1 MVVTIPAD
9 GGMTMGSADIDAA
22 PRKVSSSSSGRV
34 ANFSVERD
42 EGRDDAD
49 IARSIDDRAISSPRS
64 TRGDA
69 ASLSSRQSKAASV
82 KSESAYFSSKRSKA
96 SLSSLSIKTDYN
108 VGGMKRGRS
117 SKSSGKV
124 STKKPIEKI
133 QTHQRSNSRNNHS
146 SKKEQASIPTSKRK
160 ELRRIELEYWSGLS
174 VRVAMAVIQANGSEK
189 MAQKASNIV
198 LDEGR
203 RQRGRECSS
212 KMMRALSTIL
222 SVAVLEAGADQKVA
236 LAVVLAVLTDE
247 NNENVIKSA
256 ESMLFDDSSTIWT
269 DPNVNIADEVESVAS
284 SLASTIRS
292 NRSKAVSVTPSM
304 ASKRR
309 QLKSWEM
316 QILEKQK
323 AIEEAE
329 LRNQEKEREF
339 NQRIEFYEAA
349 AEKISRL
356 AALRDVSKDA
366 VLEKEESTQAN
377 QRDLAAD
384 KSKTSNK
391 DREDNGN
398 KKSSVCSWTAGQL
411 VDEAAPLPPNNFLLV
426 STRLCSPFST
436 FQCAATISAEDSAV
450 IWKPE
455 VGTLFRQRRNRSREA
470 FERVVVG
477 CLRWESEVGG
487 DYMMPTPQRD
497 GVVRHGRGRVSFC
510 RHID

>member
-1 MVVTIPAD
+1 MVMTIPAD
-9 GGMTMGSADIDAA
+9 GGMTMGPADIDAA

-69 ASLSSRQSKAASV
+69 ASLSSRQSKAASA

-160 ELRRIELEYWSGLS
+160 ELRRIELEYWSGVS

-212 KMMRALSTIL
+212 KMMRALSTKL

-292 NRSKAVSVTPSM
+292 NRSKAVSITPSNRSKAVSVTPSM

-356 AALRDVSKDA
+356 AALDVSKDA

-398 KKSSVCSWTAGQL
+398 KKVNA
-411 VDEAAPLPPNNFLLV
+411 
-426 STRLCSPFST
+426 
-436 FQCAATISAEDSAV
+436 FQ
-450 IWKPE
+450 
-455 VGTLFRQRRNRSREA
+455 
-470 FERVVVG
+470 
-477 CLRWESEVGG
+477 SE
-487 DYMMPTPQRD
+487 
-497 GVVRHGRGRVSFC
+497 
-510 RHID
+510 IDDFAWWWC

>member
-9 GGMTMGSADIDAA
+9 GGMAMGSAAIDAA
-22 PRKVSSSSSGRV
+22 PRKVSSGSSGRV
-34 ANFSVERD
+34 VDLSVERD

-49 IARSIDDRAISSPRS
+49 IIRSVDDRVISSPRS

-82 KSESAYFSSKRSKA
+82 KSESAYFSSKRPKA
-96 SLSSLSIKTDYN
+96 SLSGLSIKTDY
-108 VGGMKRGRS
+108 VGGLKGGRS

-124 STKKPIEKI
+124 STKTPIEKI
-133 QTHQRSNSRNNHS
+133 QTHQSGSSRNNHS
-146 SKKEQASIPTSKRK
+146 SKEQASIPTSKRK

-212 KMMRALSTIL
+212 KMMRALSTKL

-236 LAVVLAVLTDE
+236 LAVILAVLTDE

-269 DPNVNIADEVESVAS
+269 DPNVNIADEVDSVAS
-284 SLASTIRS
+284 SLASTIRSNRSKAVSITPS

-349 AEKISRL
+349 AEKISKL
-356 AALRDVSKDA
+356 AALDVSKDA
-366 VLEKEESTQAN
+366 VIEEEESTQAN

-384 KSKTSNK
+384 KSKASNK

-398 KKSSVCSWTAGQL
+398 KKVNA
-411 VDEAAPLPPNNFLLV
+411 
-426 STRLCSPFST
+426 
-436 FQCAATISAEDSAV
+436 FQ
-450 IWKPE
+450 
-455 VGTLFRQRRNRSREA
+455 
-470 FERVVVG
+470 
-477 CLRWESEVGG
+477 SE
-487 DYMMPTPQRD
+487 
-497 GVVRHGRGRVSFC
+497 
-510 RHID
+510 IDDFAWWWC

>member
-9 GGMTMGSADIDAA
+9 GGMAMGSAAIDAA
-22 PRKVSSSSSGRV
+22 PRKVSSGSSGRV
-34 ANFSVERD
+34 ADLSVERD

-49 IARSIDDRAISSPRS
+49 IIRSVDDRAISSPRS

-69 ASLSSRQSKAASV
+69 ASLSSRQSNAASV
-82 KSESAYFSSKRSKA
+82 KSETAYFSSKRSKA
-96 SLSSLSIKTDYN
+96 SLSGLSIKTDY
-108 VGGMKRGRS
+108 VGGLKGGRS
-117 SKSSGKV
+117 SKSSSKV

-133 QTHQRSNSRNNHS
+133 QTS
-146 SKKEQASIPTSKRK
+146 SKKDHTSIPTSKRK

-203 RQRGRECSS
+203 RQRGRERSS
-212 KMMRALSTIL
+212 KMMRALSTKL

-292 NRSKAVSVTPSM
+292 NRSKAVSITPSNRSKAVSVTPSM

-356 AALRDVSKDA
+356 AALDVSKDA

-377 QRDLAAD
+377 QRDH
-384 KSKTSNK
+384 K
-391 DREDNGN
+391 DREDYGN
-398 KKSSVCSWTAGQL
+398 KKRG
-411 VDEAAPLPPNNFLLV
+411 APIFFLSRPPLFA
-426 STRLCSPFST
+426 F
-436 FQCAATISAEDSAV
+436 A
-450 IWKPE
+450 
-455 VGTLFRQRRNRSREA
+455 TLFYFSMRKIALLFGN
-470 FERVVVG
+470 
-477 CLRWESEVGG
+477 LRWVLSSGNGG
-487 DYMMPTPQRD
+487 TIA
-497 GVVRHGRGRVSFC
+497 GGRLKGWLGA
-510 RHID
+510 